1 MLVTIAVAAAVA
13 APLSSASAARS
24 RDTRSLPKGSL
35 MVIFSG
41 SGGGS
46 YRYHEPARGSG
57 SACHSADTTYTE
69 ADNYRWYYRFVLP
82 PAGGATDTP
91 VATSGGGQLQ
101 GTEQLTQCAGS
112 AALTSTCT
120 QNLQTPLAS
129 SATDLAYPGIV
140 VGGSARTITVGA
152 IGELVPSALQCS
164 GLSIFAPNPI
174 QGFSQLQA
182 SVSFDRAA
190 LQESGD
196 EVRHFT
202 MAGSGLY
209 DGVTLSASCSST
221 SCDTNDC
228 TLDATPAGGPPVSCN
243 YNESYSGTIEIR
255 VVK

>member
-24 RDTRSLPKGSL
+24 RDTRSLPQGDL
-35 MVIFSG
+35 IVIFSG

-46 YRYHEPARGSG
+46 YRYHEPARGTG
-57 SACHSADTTYTE
+57 SACHAADTTYTE

-82 PAGGATDTP
+82 PGGGSSDSP
-91 VATSGGGQLQ
+91 VATSGGGTLQ
-101 GTEQLTQCAGS
+101 GTEQLAQCAGS

-120 QNLQTPLAS
+120 QTLQTPLA
-129 SATDLAYPGIV
+129 ANAADLAYPGVV
-140 VGGSARTITVGA
+140 VGGSGRTVTVGA
-152 IGELVPSALQCS
+152 IGELVPATSQCS

-182 SVSFDRAA
+182 SVTFDRAA
-190 LQESGD
+190 LQQSGD

-209 DGVTLSASCSST
+209 DGVTLASSCNSAT
-221 SCDTNDC
+221 CDTSDC
-228 TLDATPAGGPPVSCN
+228 QVNGATAPGPPVSCN
-243 YNESYSGTIEIR
+243 YSESYSGTIEIR
-255 VVK
+255 VMK